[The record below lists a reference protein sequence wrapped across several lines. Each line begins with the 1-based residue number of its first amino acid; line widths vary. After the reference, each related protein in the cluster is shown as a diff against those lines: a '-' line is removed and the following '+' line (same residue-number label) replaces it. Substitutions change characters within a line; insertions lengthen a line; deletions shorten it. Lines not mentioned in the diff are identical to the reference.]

1 MKFQDKVEQ
10 LLTRV
15 GLKHTTVDFDN
26 FIKRDNN
33 YYYHVKIYKPDL
45 YNKYDRVSVVEVDN
59 KIDRFNKLLKREIQY
74 AQVSCSELTRIKSD
88 ESYVSLTLKAVFNKE
103 PVTVEG

>member
-10 LLTRV
+10 LLIRV

-26 FIKRDNN
+26 FIKQERN

-45 YNKYDRVSVVEVDN
+45 YNKYDRLSVIDIDN
-59 KIDRFNKLLKREIQY
+59 KICKFNKLLEKEIQY
-74 AQVSCSELTRIKSD
+74 AQVVCSEPTCIRSD
-88 ESYVSLTLKAVFNKE
+88 KEYISLTLKAVFNKE